1 MAPQSV
7 PPLGVGAVAPT
18 DSSPNYAVP
27 AWSSAARPR
36 GRPPRHSTNRQWST
50 SRSSR
55 LEYAA
60 TAHAVA
66 AVITVWRMVRGERLA
81 SAVSG
86 LVGVAAAGG
95 VAAWTGSAGGFFLI
109 GIWASFAGALLL
121 LGSLLAGRP
130 LTGLLWNLL
139 HGNKYPWRSDRSSV
153 LAHDVA
159 TLTLTVLF
167 GARFVVQQWLYATE
181 ATGWLAVAK
190 IGMGTPLL
198 ALALLVVFWAFRRST
213 KRLVTPASH

>member
-1 MAPQSV
+1 
-7 PPLGVGAVAPT
+7 
-18 DSSPNYAVP
+18 
-27 AWSSAARPR
+27 
-36 GRPPRHSTNRQWST
+36 
-50 SRSSR
+50 
-55 LEYAA
+55 
-60 TAHAVA
+60 
-66 AVITVWRMVRGERLA
+66 VITVWRMVQGERLA

-121 LGSLLAGRP
+121 LGSLLARRP
-130 LTGLLWNLL
+130 LTDLLWNLL
-139 HGNKYPWRSDRSSV
+139 HGNKYPWRSDRSSL